1 MEDGTSIRVRIDDEG
16 YTHITVIQWN
26 EDGRS
31 YIARMKI
38 FSVRSRNFEADF
50 SPAHRG

>member
-26 EDGRS
+26 EDTGDR
-31 YIARMKI
+31 I
-38 FSVRSRNFEADF
+38 SR
-50 SPAHRG
+50 G